1 MKRHSLKRLLI
12 IGILLMLI
20 NDVVQIAIAI
30 RQYRKKLNR
39 KAHKR
44 IIRGLKK
51 KNSVVLITA
60 KGKILPAYGKD
71 LIRLIKSDCSMFSDP
86 ERNMEII

>member
-39 KAHKR
+39 KAHIR

-51 KNSVVLITA
+51 KARRARVIQKAVSA
-60 KGKILPAYGKD
+60 KK
-71 LIRLIKSDCSMFSDP
+71 
-86 ERNMEII
+86 EN

>member
-39 KAHKR
+39 KARKR

-51 KNSVVLITA
+51 KARRARVIQKAVSA
-60 KGKILPAYGKD
+60 KKEK
-71 LIRLIKSDCSMFSDP
+71 
-86 ERNMEII
+86 